1 MRKYLFYS
9 LIVITILSILTF
21 FFNFPLFKD
30 FSKRILGPSMG
41 DNIGTVGD
49 FWWTKYAFAN
59 NLNPEKIILI
69 NYPFSLNKKGDLKY
83 PLWNKI
89 IHFLLSKFDEIA
101 VFNFVMLISFILAGL
116 SIFWLTF
123 YITKDFFSSLL
134 SSIIF
139 SFSPYH
145 FSHSWVQITLAHIE
159 CIPFFFL
166 GLFLFIKNM
175 NYKSS
180 LLFALAT
187 LLVIATDYYYTY
199 IIFLTG
205 ILSCFYI
212 LIKRKEISFRI
223 KKEPVLLSLL
233 LILIGGFFLTLSVWK
248 NFLGI
253 ERGEFFQQTAKRPF
267 KHLLELSA
275 HPLNYILFNLWHPIF
290 GKVTHLFFDTKLYG
304 GNDIEHGSLYLGISV
319 LFLCF
324 IGLRRGKFPQKLKFY
339 KNFFIFLAISG
350 IILSFPPYWDF
361 KVFKIYFPSFFLY
374 KLFSMFRAYT
384 RFGVIVIMSVAVL
397 GGMSLHL
404 ILKNKSVKKKIIY
417 TLGGVSLVLFDFLNF
432 PPFHY
437 RDVSKIPPV
446 YEWLSKQ
453 RGNFAIAEYPLE
465 DINAS
470 STTEYSLWQ
479 RIHKKPLVNGAPP
492 LKNEFS
498 YRVMRVISD
507 LEYPQTLNILKGLG
521 VKYIIVH
528 TAQYMQ
534 QENLFLPSLEKYKG
548 LKLVKDFGKDKV
560 YLITASSKE
569 VDFKDYEVWRQR
581 KIRKISEFLK
591 SKVTIPKLKK
601 VTFRPK
607 IYRYKITYLKII
619 PLGEL
624 VVKISTPKIY
634 KNSNIYEIS
643 AEVKFPKL
651 LNFIFKN
658 LKAEAFTLIDKEKF
672 SPHYFEGV
680 LFYFNEKE
688 KIIVHYD
695 QEKHLIKIKEKI
707 QEAPPYV
714 QNPLSLL
721 LFLPANNFKEETQ
734 RFYFNAGKRNY
745 FLEIKK
751 VSERNSVLLL
761 ECKVEKPE
769 VVKKKRLKARL
780 LIKIKNSDLPISTKM
795 LTFLGPVELFQKN
808 LK

>member
-9 LIVITILSILTF
+9 LIVITILSTLTF

-41 DNIGTVGD
+41 DNIRMVSD
-49 FWWTKYAFAN
+49 FWWIKYAFTN
-59 NLNPEKIILI
+59 NLDPEKVILV
-69 NYPFSLNKKGDLKY
+69 NYPFFLNKKGNLKC
-83 PLWNKI
+83 PLWERI

-205 ILSCFYI
+205 VLSCFYI
-212 LIKRKEISFRI
+212 LIKRKEVSFKI
-223 KKEPVLLSLL
+223 KKGPILFSLV

-253 ERGEFFQQTAKRPF
+253 ERSEFFQQVAKRPF

-290 GKVTHLFFDTKLYG
+290 GKITHLFFDTKLYG

-324 IGLRRGKFPQKLKFY
+324 IGLKKGKLSQKLKFY
-339 KNFFIFLAISG
+339 KNFFIFLAVSG

-361 KVFKIYFPSFFLY
+361 KIFKIYFPSFFLY
-374 KLFSMFRAYT
+374 KLFPMFRAYT

-397 GGMSLHL
+397 AGISLYL
-404 ILKNKSVKKKIIY
+404 ILKDKNFKKKIIY
-417 TLGGVSLVLFDFLNF
+417 TLGWMSLILFDFLNF

-453 RGNFAIAEYPLE
+453 KENFAIAEYPLE

-470 STTEYSLWQ
+470 STAEYRLWQ
-479 RIHKKPLVNGAPP
+479 RIHKKPLVNGTPP
-492 LKNEFS
+492 LKNKFS
-498 YRVMRVISD
+498 YKVMKVISD

-534 QENLFLPSLEKYKG
+534 QENLFLPSFEKYKG

-560 YLITASSKE
+560 YLITASPKE
-569 VDFKDYEVWRQR
+569 VNFKDYEVWKQR
-581 KIRKISEFLK
+581 KISKIPKFLK
-591 SKVTIPKLKK
+591 SRITVPQLKK
-601 VTFRPK
+601 VAFSPK
-607 IYRYKITYLKII
+607 SYRYKITYLKII

-624 VVKISTPKIY
+624 IIKISTLKNFSVY
-634 KNSNIYEIS
+634 KIS

-658 LKAEAFTLIDKEKF
+658 LKAKAFTLIDKEKLC
-672 SPHYFEGV
+672 PYYFEGV
-680 LFYFNEKE
+680 LFYFNRKE

-695 QEKHLIKIKEKI
+695 QEKHLMRIKEKI
-707 QEAPPYV
+707 QEIPPYI

-721 LFLPANNFKEETQ
+721 LFLPANNFEEEVQ
-734 RFYFNAGKRNY
+734 RFYLNAGKRNY

-751 VSERNSVLLL
+751 ISERDSVLLL
-761 ECKVEKPE
+761 ECRVKKPE
-769 VVKKKRLKARL
+769 AVKKKRLKARFL
-780 LIKIKNSDLPISTKM
+780 VKIKNSDLPISIKM
-795 LTFLGPVELFQKN
+795 LTSLGPFELFQKN
-808 LK
+808 PK